1 VEHVMKEGQHE
12 DQTGL
17 QDRTGPNP

>member
-17 QDRTGPNP
+17 QDGTRPNP